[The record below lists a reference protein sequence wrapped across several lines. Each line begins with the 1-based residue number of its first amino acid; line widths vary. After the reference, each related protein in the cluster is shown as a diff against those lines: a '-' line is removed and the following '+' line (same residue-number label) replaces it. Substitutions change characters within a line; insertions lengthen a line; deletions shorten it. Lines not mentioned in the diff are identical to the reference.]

1 MLAYTN
7 RKIKDF
13 ISKTN
18 SEDLYST
25 DAKLSYIQEEFVLMI
40 YSQIPASIIYQNLF
54 NIVLS
59 VIYIQEE

>member
-7 RKIKDF
+7 RKIKVF
-13 ISKTN
+13 IAKTN

-25 DAKLSYIQEEFVLMI
+25 DAKLSYIQEEFILTI

-54 NIVLS
+54 NIVPS

>member
-1 MLAYTN
+1 MLAYIN

-13 ISKTN
+13 IAKTN

-25 DAKLSYIQEEFVLMI
+25 DTKLSYIQEEFILTI
-40 YSQIPASIIYQNLF
+40 YLQIPASIIYQNLF

-59 VIYIQEE
+59 VIYIQE

>member
-1 MLAYTN
+1 MLAHIN

-13 ISKTN
+13 IKTN

-25 DAKLSYIQEEFVLMI
+25 DTKLSYIQEEFILTI